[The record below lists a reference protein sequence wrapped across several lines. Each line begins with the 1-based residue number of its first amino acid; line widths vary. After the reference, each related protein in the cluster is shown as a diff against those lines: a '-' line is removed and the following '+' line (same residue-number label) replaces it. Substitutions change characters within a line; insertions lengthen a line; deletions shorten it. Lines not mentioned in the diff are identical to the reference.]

1 MPQFKKFMESNKGKT
16 DLEIL
21 IEKTQGFKNVLIQI

>member
-1 MPQFKKFMESNKGKT
+1 MPQFRKFMDSNKGKT

-21 IEKTQGFKNVLIQI
+21 IEKTQGFENV